1 MELENEAQGLGCR
14 MPSVPSPESELVV
27 AGASH
32 LSWFLGSIL
41 LGPVVAIVGM
51 GALVASGSAA
61 NQRRESIENER
72 MGETGTN
79 SVGRFSD
86 ASRLPVIT
94 NQIQKLN
101 NEGWVLQRVLQNMA
115 EGSNSIS
122 EMSDWWPSVQQEIIR
137 LEACSVGPG
146 PTWGPRPETTNS
158 LNDWKVLGDKFE
170 EYGER
175 MLGHRS
181 RSERRTPGSD
191 TETD

>member
-72 MGETGTN
+72 M
-79 SVGRFSD
+79 
-86 ASRLPVIT
+86 VIT

-122 EMSDWWPSVQQEIIR
+122 EMSEWWPSVQQEIIR

-146 PTWGPRPETTNS
+146 LTWGPRPETTNS

-175 MLGHRS
+175 MLGHRP